1 MPRPLSH
8 RFFRRHT
15 LQVAP
20 DLLGCEVWVRRPGER
35 VRRGRIVEVEA
46 YRGFDDRACHGW
58 RGETPRLRTFF
69 GPGGHAFV
77 YITYGIHAMLN
88 FVTEGPDYPS
98 GVLIRAL
105 ESIPAADGP
114 PLEADMR
121 GPGLLTRAMGI
132 TRGLDGSDLRSG
144 PVRARPGGLR
154 PGERIATSTRVGVE
168 YAGREAAALPWRFF
182 IAGNPSLSRGRPTNP
197 DRAAEFL
204 AQRIRRRTEA
214 NHD

>member
-1 MPRPLSH
+1 LSH

-144 PVRARPGGLR
+144 P
-154 PGERIATSTRVGVE
+154 
-168 YAGREAAALPWRFF
+168 AALPWRFF